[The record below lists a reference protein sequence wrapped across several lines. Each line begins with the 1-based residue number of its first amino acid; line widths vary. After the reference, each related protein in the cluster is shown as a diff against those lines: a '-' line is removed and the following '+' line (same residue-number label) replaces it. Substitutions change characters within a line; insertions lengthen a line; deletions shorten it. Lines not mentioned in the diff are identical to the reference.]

1 MFNYVKLLKVILT
14 NRRKFEEFMVVALN
28 EERSALLQNKVPL
41 NEKDLDSFTIPISTK
56 GKKFGRALCDL
67 GSSINLMTLSIYQK
81 LGFGEARSTEAN
93 LQPTDRSF
101 THLEAKI
108 EVDKFIFSSDFII
121 LDYEAN
127 HDVPIILE
135 RPFLKTERTM
145 YMSTRE

>member
-14 NRRKFEEFMVVALN
+14 NRRKFEEFKVVALN

-56 GKKFGRALCDL
+56 GEKLGRALCDL
-67 GSSINLMTLSIYQK
+67 GSSINVMSLSIYQK
-81 LGFGEARSTEAN
+81 LGFGEARS

-108 EVDKFIFSSDFII
+108 EVGKFIFSSDFII
-121 LDYEAN
+121 LDYKPI
-127 HDVPIILE
+127 HDVPIILA
-135 RPFLKTERTM
+135 RPFLKTKITM

>member
-1 MFNYVKLLKVILT
+1 MKS
-14 NRRKFEEFMVVALN
+14 VVHYWK
-28 EERSALLQNKVPL
+28 NKVPL

-56 GKKFGRALCDL
+56 GKKLGRALCDL

-81 LGFGEARSTEAN
+81 LGFGEARSTKAT

>member
-1 MFNYVKLLKVILT
+1 MFNYVRLLKIILT
-14 NRRKFEEFMVVALN
+14 NGRKFEEFKVVALN
-28 EERSALLQNKVPL
+28 EECSALLQNKVPL

-56 GKKFGRALCDL
+56 G
-67 GSSINLMTLSIYQK
+67 N
-81 LGFGEARSTEAN
+81 
-93 LQPTDRSF
+93 
-101 THLEAKI
+101 
-108 EVDKFIFSSDFII
+108 KFIFSSDFII